1 MQADQTVLSLRPG
14 GGGGNRGSRFL
25 GPRFDA
31 FSSSSSDLLL
41 RPHGGGT
48 SSLVKGTDSRFDVH
62 ECVRYTRDQ
71 LFQLRGIVDVPE
83 VILKIKQEIEAEVFG
98 EEQIWGRGDA
108 TQQNL
113 PQSRYAEPD
122 NRDWRGRSAQLPSTG
137 EERSWDALRDNKESY
152 AQNAR
157 QQESGRQDLSTQFSS
172 KAQISSGVGPTPA
185 LIKAEMPWSAR
196 RGSLSEKERVLKTV
210 KGILNKLTPEKF
222 DLLKGQLIDSGI
234 TTPDILKGVITLI
247 FEKAVLEP
255 TFCPMYAML
264 CSDLNEKLR
273 SFPSDEPGGKEITF
287 KRVLLDNCQE
297 AFEGAA
303 NLRAEI
309 RQMIAPEQ
317 ELERRDKERMLK
329 LRTLGNIRLIGEL
342 LKQKMVSEKIVHHIV
357 QELLGPEKSCPEEEN
372 VEAICQFFN
381 TIGKQ
386 LDENQKARR
395 LNDVYFMRLK
405 ELMTN
410 PQLAPRVRFMIRDV
424 LDRRANNWV
433 PRREEMKAKTITE
446 IHSEAEKNLGLRP
459 GATVMMRN
467 GRGSAGGGLSPG
479 GLPVNRMP
487 GMPGLPGARRMPGMP
502 GIPDN
507 DNWEVPRSKSMP
519 RGDGQRMQAPLTNK
533 PVNLNSRLLP
543 PGSGSELGGKTSALL
558 QGVGAPPPRQTNF
571 SPVSD
576 SPVKSPVRVQ
586 PTPAAASPPP
596 APRVNPIDLQKK
608 TVSLLK
614 EYFSVLDLN
623 EAKQCVED
631 LKSPQYHGELVK
643 EAITL
648 ALDVSPPCGD
658 LVVKLLEYLLAQNVI
673 TSRDIGIGCL
683 LYGSVLDDIAIDL
696 PRAPANFGEVM
707 GKLILAG
714 GLDFKV
720 VKAVLEKVEDTYFRK
735 LVFDAALG
743 SIQTNPSGEKI
754 LGPLAA
760 EVENDPSF
768 VALSHQAVD
777 FILGP
782 NESGSEAQFLVQHL
796 IRKMAS
802 EPYIGQR
809 IMLSVSQKICALA
822 DSLLF
827 MDPFDES
834 FPDVHDCMYMM
845 VRLLEFLISDYIL
858 TWTSNQDFDKGMF
871 EEWVRSLLQ
880 ARNALQLLEGR
891 NVLYMMCMERVTG
904 ELAKQLGPIS
914 RQGLLDIDI
923 LSELLH

>member
-31 FSSSSSDLLL
+31 SSSSSSDLLL
-41 RPHGGGT
+41 RPHGGAA
-48 SSLVKGTDSRFDVH
+48 SSLVKGADSRFDVH

-71 LFQLRGIVDVPE
+71 LFQLREIVDVPE
-83 VILKIKQEIEAEVFG
+83 VILKIKQEIEAELFG

-108 TQQNL
+108 TQQNQ

-152 AQNAR
+152 VQNAR
-157 QQESGRQDLSTQFSS
+157 QQESGRQDFSTQFSS
-172 KAQISSGVGPTPA
+172 KAQISSGVGPTAA

-264 CSDLNEKLR
+264 CSDLNEKLC

-309 RQMIAPEQ
+309 RQMTAPEQ

-395 LNDVYFMRLK
+395 FNDVYFMRLK

-410 PQLAPRVRFMIRDV
+410 PQLAPRVRFMIRAV

-467 GRGSAGGGLSPG
+467 GRGNAGAGLSPG

-487 GMPGLPGARRMPGMP
+487 GMPGMPGTRRMPGMP

-576 SPVKSPVRVQ
+576 SPVKSPVRAQ

-673 TSRDIGIGCL
+673 TSRDIGTGCL

-735 LVFDAALG
+735 LVLDAALG

-760 EVENDPSF
+760 EVKEC
-768 VALSHQAVD
+768 
-777 FILGP
+777 
-782 NESGSEAQFLVQHL
+782 E
-796 IRKMAS
+796 
-802 EPYIGQR
+802 
-809 IMLSVSQKICALA
+809 
-822 DSLLF
+822 SLL
-827 MDPFDES
+827 S
-834 FPDVHDCMYMM
+834 
-845 VRLLEFLISDYIL
+845 
-858 TWTSNQDFDKGMF
+858 
-871 EEWVRSLLQ
+871 
-880 ARNALQLLEGR
+880 
-891 NVLYMMCMERVTG
+891 
-904 ELAKQLGPIS
+904 
-914 RQGLLDIDI
+914 
-923 LSELLH
+923 